1 MSSQISVP
9 AAGIQILNA
18 QWQDWLTS
26 NIVAGCIDDDLL
38 ATMKD
43 SGFDSVFAKA
53 AISVVRSMTQRVQS
67 SNPELLEGFFIEP
80 LYLPKPLM
88 KGLETGNNN
97 YGYVRLA
104 DRECS
109 IVFSLS
115 SPNVAVIDGILSDKE
130 CDQLIQLSKSK
141 LKRSEVIDR
150 ATGGNQVSLV
160 RTSEGAHFELGEN
173 AVVQAL
179 EKRIAALTGSPV
191 ENGEPLQILHYGVGG
206 EYLAHHDYF
215 DPADPGSKTHL
226 DRGGQRI
233 ATMVLY
239 LNDVPLGGGT
249 GFPEI
254 EMTVRARKGSCVYFE
269 YCNQHNQLDNRLLHA
284 GLPVVKGDK
293 WIATKWIRVGRYG

>member
-1 MSSQISVP
+1 MQTGVNE
-9 AAGIQILNA
+9 GIQTLNA

-26 NIVAGCIDDDLL
+26 NIVAGCIDADLL
-38 ATMKD
+38 ATMTD
-43 SGFDSVFAKA
+43 SGFEPVFAKA

-67 SNPELLEGFFIEP
+67 SNPELLEGYFIEP
-80 LYLPKPLM
+80 LHLPKPVM
-88 KGLETGNNN
+88 KAGGGSNDYGL
-97 YGYVRLA
+97 VRLA

-109 IVFSLS
+109 IVFTLS
-115 SPNVAVIDGILSDKE
+115 SPNVAVIDGILTDKE
-130 CDQLIQLSKSK
+130 CDQLISLSRSK

-150 ATGGNQVSLV
+150 SSGGNQVSLV

-173 AVVQAL
+173 SVVQLL
-179 EKRIAALTGSPV
+179 EKRIEALTGSPV
-191 ENGEPLQILHYGVGG
+191 VNGEPLQILHYGVGG

-233 ATMVLY
+233 ATMVIY

-249 GFPEI
+249 GFPDI
-254 EMTVRARKGSCVYFE
+254 EMTVRPRKGSCVYFE
-269 YCNQHNQLDNRLLHA
+269 YCNQNNQLDNRLLHA

-293 WIATKWIRVGRYG
+293 WIATKWIRLNRYG